1 MSKSGDNTED
11 DPQSLMTARPP
22 PGLEGSDV
30 YSASTVASH
39 ASADLLELVREA
51 EEAAKVDVA
60 SRRSSP
66 RIDVGP
72 ALASDRPQYVD
83 VDDEAVDAP
92 PSVAPLR
99 SSSAAS
105 SLPAPPPHARSVA
118 RSAEGSASS
127 SDSAR
132 QRANE
137 KARSSRPPPPVFTP
151 IEAVRVAPVSRLPS
165 FDDAPASTTRARPSS
180 SHAPKRE
187 VMPTPWHPAIA
198 IATPFVLAVLA
209 LVLLASAR

>member
-1 MSKSGDNTED
+1 VSKSSDNTED

-39 ASADLLELVREA
+39 ASADLLDLVREA

-99 SSSAAS
+99 SAAS
-105 SLPAPPPHARSVA
+105 SLPAPP
-118 RSAEGSASS
+118 
-127 SDSAR
+127 

-151 IEAVRVAPVSRLPS
+151 IEAARVAPVSRLPS

-187 VMPTPWHPAIA
+187 VMPTPWHPVVA

-209 LVLLASAR
+209 LFLLASAR